1 METTALDRMADEG
14 GLGVGELYF
23 HLFKVKIGL
32 RLRSAIGSVKENST
46 FRLFAGLE

>member
-23 HLFKVKIGL
+23 HLFKVKIGDWQCQGEQHVSL
-32 RLRSAIGSVKENST
+32 IRGT
-46 FRLFAGLE
+46 